1 MSTTLSKTMSSW
13 ETIKPKAIF
22 LVIGLIAG
30 PLITNFAGWQVTS
43 GRAEAQ
49 AQAGIVETQASI
61 CAAQA
66 RTEVADPTKL
76 DYSAR
81 AALAKKWAV
90 MPGGGTAVDSAVSN
104 ACASKLAS

>member
-13 ETIKPKAIF
+13 ETIKPKVIF
-22 LVIGLIAG
+22 LAIGLIAG
-30 PLITNFAGWQVTS
+30 PLITNFTGWQVTS
-43 GRAEAQ
+43 SRAEAQ

-66 RTEVADPTKL
+66 RTEVADTTKL